1 MTASVIE
8 PASFRDPSTLYTGIG
23 WVNFS
28 KLNRQLLAYCL
39 SINSPVAPEST
50 RAVMDFFSTVSVV
63 LISTFKFSEF
73 GVPSVVAIVNFSGRA
88 FSHFSF
94 RFLGGDGVG
103 VKTGVRSSSSF
114 CMSKGT
120 VSESDIF
127 ANTLKQL

>member
-1 MTASVIE
+1 MASVIE
-8 PASFRDPSTLYTGIG
+8 PASFGDPSTLYTGIG

-63 LISTFKFSEF
+63 SISTFKFSEF
-73 GVPSVVAIVNFSGRA
+73 GVPSVIAIVNFSGRA
-88 FSHFSF
+88 FSHFGF
-94 RFLGGDGVG
+94 HFLGGDGIG
-103 VKTGVRSSSSF
+103 VKMGIGNSSSF
-114 CMSKGT
+114 CTSKGN

-127 ANTLKQL
+127 ANTSKWL